1 MMRLV
6 VAHFECFQFLRNPR
20 KPKSE
25 QAKKWHNLKF
35 ITDQCFHNM
44 ENRQLI

>member
-25 QAKKWHNLKF
+25 QAKKWHNL
-35 ITDQCFHNM
+35 
-44 ENRQLI
+44 